1 MKYIHVFHPYGVAL
15 RSKSVPDGFV
25 TKDFK
30 KKWNNSVY
38 SRLSKMLCGFK
49 DQVRARPSGEKC
61 GLDGLLLSSF
71 NRYSTNHASNAL
83 KTDRPEP
90 TEGLCWPTAMQ
101 ATSCATSG
109 IFEIYQNML
118 SFALFASLRL
128 CVK

>member
-83 KTDRPEP
+83 KTGRPEP
-90 TEGLCWPTAMQ
+90 TEGLCRPTAMQ
-101 ATSCATSG
+101 SISCAASSV
-109 IFEIYQNML
+109 FEIYQHML

>member
-61 GLDGLLLSSF
+61 GLGGG
-71 NRYSTNHASNAL
+71 YKPGA
-83 KTDRPEP
+83 
-90 TEGLCWPTAMQ
+90 
-101 ATSCATSG
+101 
-109 IFEIYQNML
+109 
-118 SFALFASLRL
+118 
-128 CVK
+128 